1 LEKNKFENNE
11 LVEHM
16 REWLI
21 KLERL
26 RSNDQSEDVFDGVV
40 DVSLKKEILQK
51 VEKEFDEDFEILLK
65 NIDFDWGMDEDEDID
80 HEEL

>member
-80 HEEL
+80 HDEL

>member
-1 LEKNKFENNE
+1 MEKNKFENNE